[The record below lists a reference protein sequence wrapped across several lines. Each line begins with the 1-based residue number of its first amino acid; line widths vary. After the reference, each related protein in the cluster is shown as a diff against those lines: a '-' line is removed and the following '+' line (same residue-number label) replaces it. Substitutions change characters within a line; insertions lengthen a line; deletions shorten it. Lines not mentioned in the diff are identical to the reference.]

1 MGAGVKVCVTGA
13 TGYVAGHIVQRLL
26 EKGYTVHATCRDPS
40 NRKAVG
46 HLQRMRNAPELL
58 KLFPADLLKPGAFH
72 EAVEG
77 CTYVIHTASPYMIDC
92 EPGQEEEGLIKPAVF
107 GTENV
112 LNAVNA
118 AGTVQRVV
126 ITASTASVFTDA
138 YERGKGHVFSEA
150 DWNVSAT
157 PTKFPYFYSK
167 KRAEQRAY
175 EMCKEAGGRWT
186 LCSINPGAIWG
197 PPLSSRLDGESINQ
211 CLDLMSGVMWPFAA
225 EIAMGVVD
233 VRDVA
238 RAHIAAME
246 NPGAGGRYLINA
258 RSGFLLVDAMR
269 VLRREHPKQW
279 VPPMV
284 GPRWGALFFSPILG
298 LPRDLCA
305 AMLGR
310 CPIIDASKAAED
322 LGMTPE
328 SYILPESTISEMAAA
343 LMAKG
348 MVPPFRM
355 PIVPVVLASA
365 ILLPVFAALGLSLGL
380 SAIGM
385 LRR

>member
-1 MGAGVKVCVTGA
+1 
-13 TGYVAGHIVQRLL
+13 
-26 EKGYTVHATCRDPS
+26 
-40 NRKAVG
+40 
-46 HLQRMRNAPELL
+46 
-58 KLFPADLLKPGAFH
+58 
-72 EAVEG
+72 
-77 CTYVIHTASPYMIDC
+77 
-92 EPGQEEEGLIKPAVF
+92 
-107 GTENV
+107 
-112 LNAVNA
+112 
-118 AGTVQRVV
+118 
-126 ITASTASVFTDA
+126 
-138 YERGKGHVFSEA
+138 
-150 DWNVSAT
+150 
-157 PTKFPYFYSK
+157 
-167 KRAEQRAY
+167 
-175 EMCKEAGGRWT
+175 MCKEAGGRWT

-380 SAIGM
+380 SAVGL